1 MIATGNTPQT
11 VRALIIDDDE
21 SIRRLLHML
30 LEDRGFDVTVT
41 ADLAEARRALEQHF
55 DLVLI
60 DKVLPD
66 GSGLDLVREL
76 DPEHCDSAILLM
88 SAYANLSSTV
98 EALRLGVND
107 YLVKPLDDL
116 EEVVARMQRA
126 LEILTLKRHNRRMLI
141 ELQNK
146 NAQLESLVVRD
157 PLTNL
162 YNHAYFQE
170 SLAREITRALRHHCP
185 LSLLF
190 VDVDH
195 FKQVNDSLGHQ
206 IGDQLLRQM
215 AHILE
220 TKSRTTD
227 FRFGLRQN
235 DIAAR
240 YGGDEF
246 AIILPQTPKDGAAI
260 TAERLRSSVE
270 GHPFEC
276 PGQRPTVS
284 IGVATVPDDA
294 ADRKNLIRAADLAL
308 YSAKRFGRNR
318 VVSYSPD
325 FGPDVDS
332 IHEGACAAHCE
343 QLFQLD
349 RLIQGAAFHMVF
361 QPVVD
366 LATGQTFGCEALC
379 RPDDSAFA
387 GPTELFAAAEQV
399 GRVQALG
406 QVVRRVALE
415 ALSSLPEQQV
425 LFVNLHPH
433 ELNDPA
439 LVTPNGRVVSHLR
452 RVVYDLTKT
461 STISDL
467 ERAAGVMAKLRRLGC
482 QVAIDDLA
490 ADYSGL
496 QVAALLRPDFI
507 KVDLALWRRSGGAP
521 ALVRL
526 LRHLCEVAI
535 AAGVTVIA
543 EGVETE
549 ADRGLALELGCK
561 LAQGFLFA
569 EPGPAFPAIKAI
581 DPKPRP

>member
-1 MIATGNTPQT
+1 MTGPADQPPLT
-11 VRALIIDDDE
+11 RALVIDDDE
-21 SIRRLLHML
+21 SVRRLLHML
-30 LEDRGFDVTVT
+30 LEDRGYRVTVA
-41 ADLAEARRALEQHF
+41 ADLAEARAVLKQGAF
-55 DLVLI
+55 DLVLC

-76 DPEHCDSAILLM
+76 DPAHCDSALILM

-98 EALRLGVND
+98 EAMRLGVND

-116 EEVVARMQRA
+116 DDVMARLQRA
-126 LEILTLKRHNRRMLI
+126 LEMLTLKRHNRQMLV
-141 ELQNK
+141 ELQDK

-170 SLAREITRALRHHCP
+170 SLTREVHRSLRHHFP

-190 VDVDH
+190 VDIDH
-195 FKQVNDSLGHQ
+195 FKQVNDSFGHQ
-206 IGDQLLRQM
+206 VGDRMLKQL
-215 AHILE
+215 AYILE

-246 AIILPQTPKDGAAI
+246 AIVLPQTPKDGAAI
-260 TAERLRSSVE
+260 TAERLRTSVE
-270 GHPFEC
+270 GFPFEIKN
-276 PGQRPTVS
+276 QRPTVS
-284 IGVATVPDDA
+284 VGVATVPDDA
-294 ADRKNLIRAADLAL
+294 ADRNSLIRAADLAL

-318 VVSYSPD
+318 VVSYSTE
-325 FGPDVDS
+325 FGPDVES
-332 IHEGACAAHCE
+332 IHVEACASHCD
-343 QLFQLD
+343 QLAQLD
-349 RLIQGAAFHMVF
+349 QLIASAAFHLVY

-366 LATGQTFGCEALC
+366 LATSQPFGYEAFC
-379 RPDDSAFA
+379 RPDDPIFS
-387 GPTELFAAAEQV
+387 GPTELFGVAEQV

-406 QVVRRVALE
+406 QVVRRAALDSL
-415 ALSSLPEQQV
+415 AQLPENAV

-439 LVTPNGRVVSHLR
+439 LVIPDSRISSHAPRLIF
-452 RVVYDLTKT
+452 DLTKT
-461 STISDL
+461 STIGDL
-467 ERAAGVMAKLRRLGC
+467 ERAAGVMAKLRRTGC
-482 QVAIDDLA
+482 RVAIDDLA
-490 ADYSGL
+490 ADYNGL

-507 KVDLALWRRSGGAP
+507 KIDLTLLRRGGGAP
-521 ALVRL
+521 ALARL

-535 AAGVTVIA
+535 AAGVIMVA
-543 EGVETE
+543 EGVETV
-549 ADRGLALELGCK
+549 ADRELAIELGCK

-569 EPGPAFPAIKAI
+569 DPGPAFPALK
-581 DPKPRP
+581 KF